1 MNLRGI
7 NIILLQ
13 TIIMINILDFGQ
25 YEEPYWFLS

>member
-7 NIILLQ
+7 NISLLQ

-25 YEEPYWFLS
+25 YEAPYWFLS